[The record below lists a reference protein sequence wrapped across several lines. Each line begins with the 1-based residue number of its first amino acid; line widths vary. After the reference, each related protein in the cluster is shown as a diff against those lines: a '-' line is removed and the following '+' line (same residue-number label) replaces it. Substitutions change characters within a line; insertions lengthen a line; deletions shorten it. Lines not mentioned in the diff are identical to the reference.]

1 MLLPWKGWSPEYKP
15 SWIWLGGRRAGATFP
30 GMTPPPTDA
39 LRDLAEVLGE
49 DNVRS
54 LVRTFLSEFPVSVQ
68 ELTRGDRK
76 NRHRIAHSLKS
87 NARLMGALRLSERMA
102 SLEARLEGGG
112 EDVTPGDLASIQVE
126 FDEIA
131 GPLRGF
137 VQD

>member
-1 MLLPWKGWSPEYKP
+1 
-15 SWIWLGGRRAGATFP
+15 
-30 GMTPPPTDA
+30 MTPPPTDA
-39 LRDLAEVLGE
+39 LRDLAEVLGD

-54 LVRTFLSEFPVSVQ
+54 LVRTFLAEFPVSVR
-68 ELTRGDRK
+68 ELSSGDRK

-102 SLEARLEGGG
+102 SLEARLEAGGQ
-112 EDVTPGDLASIQVE
+112 DVTPEDLASIQVE
-126 FDEIA
+126 FEEVA